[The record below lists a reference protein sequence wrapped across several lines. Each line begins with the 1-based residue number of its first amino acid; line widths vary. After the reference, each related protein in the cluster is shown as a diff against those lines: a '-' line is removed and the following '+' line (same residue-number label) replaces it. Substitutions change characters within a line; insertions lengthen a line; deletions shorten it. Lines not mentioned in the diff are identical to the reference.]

1 MEEKKGRS
9 LPEVRRRNRICI
21 KELIYRKAPITR
33 TEVAEEL
40 GLTLPTITT
49 SVAQMLE
56 EGLLLE
62 EPMSDAEY
70 QAGSG
75 GRRPLMLRFNPEAGY
90 AVGIELGPYETSIVL
105 TDLVGQPVLQQLF
118 PQAPD
123 DYGQML
129 EALSAHLQAFLH
141 RVPRELLLGIGLGTP
156 GFVNQEDGTIRAS
169 FRSGWNG
176 QNIAADLRERTG
188 LPVLAD
194 NNVRM
199 RARGQEMFHG
209 NGLPDLFAYFFI
221 SKGVAC
227 PLMIGGNILSG
238 STSGAGE
245 IGHMVIQPGGP
256 ICPTCGRRGC
266 LEALTGETA
275 IRRECAMLLKFG
287 RAPLLRTMI
296 DGNEDK
302 ESMPDIKTILRA
314 QQAGDEDVREIMEKA
329 VDYLGMALANVV
341 NLISPAQVLVDGY
354 IMQLTENR
362 QRLLAAARKHFY
374 GLNAQEVQ
382 IRFLPF
388 DHYSAALG
396 AAGTVI
402 SRYCIQK

>member
-1 MEEKKGRS
+1 MEGKKGRS

-62 EPMSDAEY
+62 EPMSDAAY
-70 QAGSG
+70 QAGAG
-75 GRRPLMLRFNPEAGY
+75 GRRPLMLRFNPDAGY
-90 AVGIELGPYETSIVL
+90 AAGIELGPYETSIVL
-105 TDLVGQPVLQQLF
+105 TDLVGQPVAQQLF
-118 PQAPD
+118 PQASD
-123 DYGQML
+123 DYAEML
-129 EALSAHLQAFLH
+129 ENLSGCMASLLEQ
-141 RVPRELLLGIGLGTP
+141 VPREKLLGIGLGTP
-156 GFVNQEDGTIRAS
+156 GFVSREDGTIRAS

-176 QNIAADLRERTG
+176 KNIAADLRERTG

-199 RARGQEMFHG
+199 RALGQEMFHG
-209 NGLPDLFAYFFI
+209 KSLPDLFAYFFI
-221 SKGVAC
+221 SKGIAC

-275 IRRECAMLLKFG
+275 IRRECAMLMKFG
-287 RAPLLRTMI
+287 RAPILQAMA
-296 DGNEDK
+296 DGQQE
-302 ESMPDIKTILRA
+302 PDIKTILRA
-314 QQAGDEDVREIMEKA
+314 QQAGDEDVREVMEKA
-329 VDYLGMALANVV
+329 VGYLGMALANVV

-354 IMQLTENR
+354 IMQLAENR
-362 QRLLAAARKHFY
+362 EWLLAAARKHFY
-374 GLNAQEVQ
+374 GLNAREVQ

-388 DHYSAALG
+388 DHYGGALG
-396 AAGTVI
+396 AAGSVI
-402 SRYCIQK
+402 ELILNE

>member
-1 MEEKKGRS
+1 MEGKKGRS

-21 KELIYRKAPITR
+21 KERIYRKAPITR
-33 TEVAEEL
+33 TEVAQEL

-62 EPMSDAEY
+62 EPMSDEAY
-70 QAGSG
+70 QSGAG
-75 GRRPLMLRFNPEAGY
+75 GRRPLLLRFNPDAGY
-90 AVGIELGPYETSIVL
+90 AVGLELGPYETSILL
-105 TDLVGQPVLQQLF
+105 TDLVGQPVAQQIF
-118 PQAPD
+118 PQASD

-129 EALSAHLQAFLH
+129 ENLSEHLNPFLS
-141 RVPRELLLGIGLGTP
+141 RVPREKLLGIGLGTP
-156 GFVNQEDGTIRAS
+156 GFVSREDGTIRAS
-169 FRSGWNG
+169 FRSSWNG
-176 QNIAADLRERTG
+176 RNIADDLQKRTG

-199 RARGQEMFHG
+199 RAQGQEMFHG
-209 NGLPDLFAYFFI
+209 DSLPDLFAYFFI

-245 IGHMVIQPGGP
+245 IGHMVIQPDGP

-266 LEALTGETA
+266 LESLTGETA
-275 IRRECAMLLKFG
+275 IRRECATLMKFG
-287 RAPLLRTMI
+287 RAPVLRAMTE
-296 DGNEDK
+296 GEQ
-302 ESMPDIKTILRA
+302 EPDIKTILRA
-314 QQAGDEDVREIMEKA
+314 QEAGDEDVREVMEKA
-329 VDYLGMALANVV
+329 VGYLGMALANVV

-354 IMQLTENR
+354 IMQLSENR
-362 QRLLAAARKHFY
+362 EWLLTAARRHFY
-374 GLNAQEVQ
+374 GLNAREVQ

-388 DHYSAALG
+388 DHYSGALG

-402 SRYCIQK
+402 EQFCLESAK